1 MSESSSAPRAASR
14 WLSRQSALLV
24 LLLSVL
30 TLVAWVFL
38 LGLARRMA
46 APGGMLEMAMA
57 GMPMPWTFRDALLM
71 FAMWSIMM
79 VGMMLPSATPMFL
92 LYQHTLH
99 QRLPADQRNLA
110 LLLFCGAYL
119 LVWGGFSLA
128 ATLLQWLLDQR
139 ALLSLEMRSQKPWLG
154 AAFLLGAGI
163 YQLLPAKRACLRHC
177 QSPLQ
182 FLLAYWRPGPS
193 GAWRM
198 GLAHGLYCL
207 GCCWALMGVLFVVGL
222 MNLLWVA
229 LIGAYVL
236 LEKYLPGGAWLSRMS
251 GLMLVLWGF
260 LLLHAG

>member
-1 MSESSSAPRAASR
+1 M
-14 WLSRQSALLV
+14 LLILLSAL
-24 LLLSVL
+24 
-30 TLVAWVFL
+30 TGVAWLFL
-38 LGLARRMA
+38 LDLARRMA
-46 APGGMLEMAMA
+46 APGGMLAMAME
-57 GMPMPWTFRDALLM
+57 GMPMPWTLRDALLM

-92 LYQHTLH
+92 LYQHSTRR
-99 QRLPADQRNLA
+99 RLPADQRNLA

-119 LVWGGFSLA
+119 LVWGGFSLV

-139 ALLSLEMRSQKPWLG
+139 ALLSTEMRSQNHWLG
-154 AAFLLGAGI
+154 AAFLLGAGL
-163 YQLLPAKRACLRHC
+163 YQFLPAKHACLHRC

-182 FLLAYWRPGPS
+182 FLLAYWRPGSS

-236 LEKYLPGGAWLSRMS
+236 LEKYLPGGTWLSRTS
-251 GLMLVLWGF
+251 GILLVLWGL
-260 LLLHAG
+260 LLLHGS